1 MNDHR
6 SQVDMPRLNV
16 TPDEQARMTA
26 DGGAHLPAWNRERL
40 IRQFQEID
48 GSSRSEAERQIDGFE
63 RSFWTARQGAPIAA
77 GAAGRPREID
87 NDSAIRLSVLSCARP
102 G

>member
-6 SQVDMPRLNV
+6 PQVDMPRPTV

-26 DGGAHLPAWNRERL
+26 NGGAHLQAWNRERL

-63 RSFWTARQGAPIAA
+63 RSFRTAREGAPIAGGA
-77 GAAGRPREID
+77 GGD
-87 NDSAIRLSVLSCARP
+87 T
-102 G
+102 GK

>member
-6 SQVDMPRLNV
+6 PQVDMPRLDV

-26 DGGAHLPAWNRERL
+26 SGGARLPAWNREQL

-48 GSSRSEAERQIDGFE
+48 GSSRSEAERQIDGLE
-63 RSFWTARQGAPIAA
+63 RSFWTARGDAPIAGSA
-77 GAAGRPREID
+77 GGD
-87 NDSAIRLSVLSCARP
+87 T
-102 G
+102 GK

>member
-6 SQVDMPRLNV
+6 PQVDTLRFNAA
-16 TPDEQARMTA
+16 PDEQNGKTTGVRPP
-26 DGGAHLPAWNRERL
+26 LPAWNREQL

-63 RSFWTARQGAPIAA
+63 RSFRTVRGGSPIAGVA
-77 GAAGRPREID
+77 GD
-87 NDSAIRLSVLSCARP
+87 NT
-102 G
+102 GK